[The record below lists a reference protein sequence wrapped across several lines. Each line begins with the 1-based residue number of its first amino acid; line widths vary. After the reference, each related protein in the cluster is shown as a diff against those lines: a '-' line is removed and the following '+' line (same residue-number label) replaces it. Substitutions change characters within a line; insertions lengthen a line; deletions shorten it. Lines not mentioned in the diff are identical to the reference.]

1 MPYKKQDIEYMQRAI
16 ALAKKGAG
24 FVNPNPMVGCVV
36 VKDNE
41 IITEGY
47 HEYYGGLHAERNA
60 LTNTAADCK
69 DATLYVTL
77 EPCCHHGKT
86 PPCTDIIIEK
96 GIKKVVV
103 GLLDPNPL
111 VSGKGISILQDAGIE
126 VVTGV
131 EEDKIKELNKV
142 FLKYIKTKR
151 PYVILKTAMTLDGK
165 IASHTGD
172 SKWIT
177 NEKSRQLVHK
187 LRSEM
192 MGIVAGI
199 GTVKADNPMLNCR
212 IEGQQSTD
220 NSQQSLTTKVHQPIR
235 IIVDTKAS
243 ISLDSN
249 IVKTANEYRTI
260 LAIGRDVTPVASEK
274 NECRD
279 VTPVASE
286 QTTDNRQQTTDE
298 KLKSFNVEILQCEVK
313 DGHVDI
319 NDLMIKLGQ
328 KGIDSLLLE
337 GGSCL
342 NAAFLE
348 AGCVDEVYAFIA
360 PKIIGGEHSKSPIG
374 GKGIELMR
382 DAITFGK
389 IEIEQ
394 IENDILIKGK
404 ITSTDNGQQ
413 STELSDSVSQ

>member
-1 MPYKKQDIEYMQRAI
+1 MQRAI
-16 ALAKKGAG
+16 ELARRGAG

-36 VKDNE
+36 VKDDV

-60 LTNTAADCK
+60 LTHTTADCK

-131 EEDKIKELNKV
+131 EVDKIKELNKV

-151 PYVILKTAMTLDGK
+151 PYVLLKTAMTLDGK
-165 IASHTGD
+165 IASYTGD

-177 NEKSRQLVHK
+177 NEKSRKLVHK

-199 GTVKADNPMLNCR
+199 GTVNADNPMLNCR
-212 IEGQQSTD
+212 LECQQTTDNGQQ
-220 NSQQSLTTKVHQPIR
+220 TTVKFRQPIR

-249 IVKTANEYRTI
+249 IVKTANEYRTLI
-260 LAIGRDVTPVASEK
+260 AHTNSASQE
-274 NECRD
+274 NI
-279 VTPVASE
+279 
-286 QTTDNRQQTTDE
+286 E
-298 KLKSFNVEILQCEVK
+298 KLNSLNVETLLCEDK

-319 NDLMIKLGQ
+319 NDLMDKLGQ

-342 NAAFLE
+342 NAAFLQ

-360 PKIIGGEHSKSPIG
+360 PKIIGGTQSKSPIG
-374 GKGIELMR
+374 GQGIELMK
-382 DAITFGK
+382 DAITFDK
-389 IEIEQ
+389 VEIEQ
-394 IENDILIKGK
+394 IENDILIKCK
-404 ITSTDNGQQ
+404 IMSTDNGQQ
-413 STELSDSVSQ
+413 STELGDMVSQ

>member
-1 MPYKKQDIEYMQRAI
+1 MILGIFFMSYKKQDIEYMQRAI
-16 ALAKKGAG
+16 ELARRGAG

-36 VKDNE
+36 VKNDT

-47 HEYYGGLHAERNA
+47 HEYYGGFHAERNA
-60 LTNTAADCK
+60 LTNCTSDCK

-77 EPCCHHGKT
+77 EPCCHYGKT
-86 PPCTDIIIEK
+86 PPCTEIIIEK

-111 VSGKGISILQDAGIE
+111 VSGKGISILQNAGIE

-131 EEDKIKELNKV
+131 EENKIKDLNKV

-151 PYVILKTAMTLDGK
+151 PYVLLKTAMTLDGK
-165 IASHTGD
+165 IASYTGD
-172 SKWIT
+172 SRWIT
-177 NEKSRQLVHK
+177 NEKSRKLVHK

-192 MGIVAGI
+192 MGIVVGI
-199 GTVKADNPMLNCR
+199 GTVKSDNPMLNCR
-212 IEGQQSTD
+212 LECQQSTD
-220 NSQQSLTTKVHQPIR
+220 NGQQLNIHQPIR

-243 ISLDSN
+243 ISLESN

-260 LAIGRDVTPVASEK
+260 LAVGQ
-274 NECRD
+274 
-279 VTPVASE
+279 
-286 QTTDNRQQTTDE
+286 QTTDNRQQTKINE
-298 KLKSFNVEILQCEVK
+298 LKSLNVDILYCEEK

-319 NDLMIKLGQ
+319 DDLMTKLGR

-342 NAAFLE
+342 NAAFLQ

-374 GKGIELMR
+374 GQGIELMK
-382 DAITFGK
+382 DAITFDK
-389 IEIEQ
+389 VEIEQ

-404 ITSTDNGQQ
+404 IK
-413 STELSDSVSQ
+413 STEKF

>member
-1 MPYKKQDIEYMQRAI
+1 MILGIFFMPYKQQDIEYMQRAI

-60 LTNTAADCK
+60 LTHTTSDCK
-69 DATLYVTL
+69 GATLYVTL

-111 VSGKGISILQDAGIE
+111 VSGKGISILQNAGIE
-126 VVTGV
+126 VITGV
-131 EEDKIKELNKV
+131 EVDEIKELNKV

-165 IASHTGD
+165 IASYTGD

-177 NEKSRQLVHK
+177 NDRSRQLVHK

-212 IEGQQSTD
+212 LEGQQTTD
-220 NSQQSLTTKVHQPIR
+220 NRQQTSIHQPIR

-286 QTTDNRQQTTDE
+286 QTTDNRQQTTVE
-298 KLKSFNVEILQCEVK
+298 KLRSFNVEILQCEEK

-319 NDLMIKLGQ
+319 NDLMIKLGE

-342 NAAFLE
+342 NAAFLD
-348 AGCVDEVYAFIA
+348 AGCVDEVYAFVA

-374 GKGIELMR
+374 GKGIELMK
-382 DAITFGK
+382 DAITFDK
-389 IEIEQ
+389 VEIEQ
-394 IENDILIKGK
+394 IENDILIKCR
-404 ITSTDNGQQ
+404 
-413 STELSDSVSQ
+413 V

>member
-1 MPYKKQDIEYMQRAI
+1 MQRAI

-47 HEYYGGLHAERNA
+47 HEYYGGFHAERNA
-60 LTNTAADCK
+60 LTNTTADCK

-77 EPCCHHGKT
+77 EPCCHYGKT
-86 PPCTDIIIEK
+86 PPCTEIIIEK

-111 VSGKGISILQDAGIE
+111 VAGKGIKILEDAGIE

-131 EEDKIKELNKV
+131 EVEEIKELNKV
-142 FLKYIKTKR
+142 FLKYINTKR
-151 PYVILKTAMTLDGK
+151 PYVLLKTAMTLDGK
-165 IASHTGD
+165 IASYTGD

-177 NEKSRQLVHK
+177 NEKSRKLVHK

-212 IEGQQSTD
+212 IEVQQPTADSRQP
-220 NSQQSLTTKVHQPIR
+220 NIHQPIR
-235 IIVDTKAS
+235 IIVDTNAS

-260 LAIGRDVTPVASEK
+260 LAVSNQLSAVCNQSKI
-274 NECRD
+274 
-279 VTPVASE
+279 
-286 QTTDNRQQTTDE
+286 DE
-298 KLKSFNVEILQCEVK
+298 LKSYNVEILYCEEK

-328 KGIDSLLLE
+328 KGIDSILLE
-337 GGSCL
+337 GGATL

-360 PKIIGGEHSKSPIG
+360 PKIIGGEHSKSPVG
-374 GKGIELMR
+374 GQGIELMK
-382 DAITFGK
+382 DAIMLKDIK
-389 IEIEQ
+389 IETFD
-394 IENDILIKGK
+394 NDILIKGK
-404 ITSTDNGQQ
+404 IKSTDNGQQ
-413 STELSDSVSQ
+413 STELGDLVSQ